1 LSIVPGFHT
10 LFSSFNSAAAPE
22 KGTVNTATSHAAA
35 AEGLSNPST
44 CALLPIRSCKSF
56 AASCARVASREPI
69 RMCSPA
75 FARRYAS
82 PEPSAPVP
90 PRIAIFRAMNVH
102 PVFNQAAQT
111 NRRQGNSDPTRRFAF
126 PAASMVSSKTSKM
139 PTSSLSSSE
148 FRKAL
153 GHFTTG
159 VTVVTVE
166 QEPGKIHGMTA
177 NSFTSV
183 SLDPMLVL
191 VCVDHR
197 ANMHPLLQKK
207 KKFGVSVLKQNQ
219 QAVSEYFAKREHN
232 AETEQRLGIH
242 FRRTPS
248 GAPVIDGTLLQMS
261 CKVIASHV
269 AGDHTIFIG
278 EVEDA
283 ELHEGEP
290 LLYFRGEYRKI

>member
-1 LSIVPGFHT
+1 MFTPFPT
-10 LFSSFNSAAAPE
+10 P
-22 KGTVNTATSHAAA
+22 
-35 AEGLSNPST
+35 
-44 CALLPIRSCKSF
+44 LLKRIAGQTIPIRTGYF
-56 AASCARVASREPI
+56 A
-69 RMCSPA
+69 
-75 FARRYAS
+75 Y
-82 PEPSAPVP
+82 
-90 PRIAIFRAMNVH
+90 
-102 PVFNQAAQT
+102 
-111 NRRQGNSDPTRRFAF
+111 

-166 QEPGKIHGMTA
+166 REPGKIHGMTA

-183 SLDPMLVL
+183 SLDPKLVL

-197 ANMHPLLQKK
+197 ANMYSLLQKK
-207 KKFGVSVLKQNQ
+207 KHFGVSVLKQNQ
-219 QAVSEYFAKREHN
+219 QAISEYFAKREHN

-248 GAPVIDGTLLQMS
+248 GAPVIEGTLLQMS

-290 LLYFRGEYRKI
+290 LLYFRGERSEEHTSELQSLRQ